1 MNSSKPR
8 VVKDFE
14 KLDVTIQEQVKLAYP
29 NGFLQNLIT
38 YTDKDGIKVSALP
51 FETTDKYYLVRMS
64 RQAAIE
70 LIEEDDD
77 YDDDGLL
84 KEDIK
89 LDLEDKYGD
98 QDFMDEMSDI
108 DSDDDDDEV
117 DDDDD

>member
-1 MNSSKPR
+1 MNSNKPR

-14 KLDVTIQEQVKLAYP
+14 KLDVAIQEQVKLAYP
-29 NGFLQNLIT
+29 NGFLQNLIS
-38 YTDKDGIKVSALP
+38 YTDKDGNKVSALP
-51 FETTDKYYLVRMS
+51 FETTDKYYLIRMS

-98 QDFMDEMSDI
+98 QDIMDELASEM
-108 DSDDDDDEV
+108 DSDEDDD
-117 DDDDD
+117 

>member
-14 KLDVTIQEQVKLAYP
+14 KLDVAIQEQVKLAYP
-29 NGFLQNLIT
+29 NGFLEYLIS
-38 YTDKDGIKVSALP
+38 YTDRDGHKVSALP
-51 FETTDKYYLVRMS
+51 FEATDKYYLIRMS

-77 YDDDGLL
+77 YDDEGLL
-84 KEDIK
+84 KESIK

-98 QDFMDEMSDI
+98 QDIMDEIASEM
-108 DSDDDDDEV
+108 DDDDEEE
-117 DDDDD
+117 